1 MTRIFISQP
10 MRGKTDDEIK
20 QERKRIADICTHKYN
35 ENIEI
40 IDSFFEGSPHDAK
53 PAWFLGKSIELLST
67 ADAVYFADG
76 WDSARG
82 CRIEHQVAA
91 NYGIKIIHDGY
102 DVTPNRG

>member
-1 MTRIFISQP
+1 MKTIFISQP

-20 QERKRIADICTHKYN
+20 LERQRIVDTCIHEYGN
-35 ENIEI
+35 DIEI
-40 IDSFFEGSPHDAK
+40 IDSFFERSPHDAN

-76 WDSARG
+76 WENARG
-82 CRIEHQVAA
+82 CRIEHQIAV
-91 NYGIKIIHDGY
+91 NYGIRIIHDGY